1 MHKVTESGGYFGDSV
16 SIYGN
21 YAIAGDYG
29 LDTAYWYQRKNNGS
43 WEEMH
48 KVTTED
54 TDSYFGRAVGIYGN
68 YAIVGGDGGGS
79 KIGIANIYQRENN
92 FWSNS

>member
-1 MHKVTESGGYFGDSV
+1 MHKVTESGGGFGGAV
-16 SIYGN
+16 GIYGN
-21 YAIAGDYG
+21 YAIVGASGT
-29 LDTAYWYQRKNNGS
+29 DTAYWYQRKNNGS

-48 KVTTED
+48 QAQED
-54 TDSYFGRAVGIYGN
+54 TDSDFGRAVGIYGN
-68 YAIVGGDGGGS
+68 YAIVGGDGAVS